1 MKTDRELQ
9 QDILA
14 ELKWEPKVNATSI
27 GVEVKKGVVT
37 LSGHVDSLVEKWNA
51 EQAAKRV
58 AGVKVIAIEL
68 DVIVPGS
75 SQKSDTEIALA
86 ANEALKWNVYR
97 LSDRVSIKVEHG
109 IVTLTGEVHWFHE
122 RLSAENS
129 IRYLT
134 GVRGVNNLITI
145 KPSISVNIVKMDIER
160 ALKRRAHEEA
170 QEISV
175 SVQGDEVILGGKV
188 HNWQEKSLALDAV
201 WGVPGVKKVT
211 DRTVFV

>member
-9 QDILA
+9 QDVLA
-14 ELKWEPKVNATSI
+14 ELKWEPKVNATNI

-58 AGVKVIAIEL
+58 IGVKALAIEL

-75 SQKSDTEIALA
+75 SQKSDTEIAIA
-86 ANEALKWNVYR
+86 ASEALKWNVYK
-97 LSDRVSIKVEHG
+97 LADKVSIKVEDG
-109 IVTLTGEVHWFHE
+109 VVTLTGAVPWYHE
-122 RLSAENS
+122 RLSAENL

-134 GVRGVNNLITI
+134 GVRAVNNLISI
-145 KPSISVNIVKMDIER
+145 KPSISINTVKMDIER

-170 QEISV
+170 QQITV
-175 SVQGDEVILGGKV
+175 AIQGDEVILGGKI

-201 WGVPGVKKVT
+201 WGVPGVKKVIDHT
-211 DRTVFV
+211 TFA

>member
-9 QDILA
+9 QDVLA
-14 ELKWEPKVNATSI
+14 ELKWEPKVNATNI

-58 AGVKVIAIEL
+58 IGVKALAIEL

-75 SQKSDTEIALA
+75 SQKSDTEIAIA
-86 ANEALKWNVYR
+86 ASEALKWNVYK
-97 LSDRVSIKVEHG
+97 LADKVSIKVEDG
-109 IVTLTGEVHWFHE
+109 VVTLTGAVPWYHE
-122 RLSAENS
+122 RLSAENL

-134 GVRGVNNLITI
+134 GVRGVNNLISI
-145 KPSISVNIVKMDIER
+145 KPSISINTVKMDIER

-170 QEISV
+170 QQISV
-175 SVQGDEVILGGKV
+175 AIQGDEVILGGKI

-201 WGVPGVKKVT
+201 WGVPGVKKVIDHT
-211 DRTVFV
+211 TFV

>member
-9 QDILA
+9 QDVLA
-14 ELKWEPKVNATSI
+14 ELKWEPKVNATNI

-58 AGVKVIAIEL
+58 IGVKALAIEL

-75 SQKSDTEIALA
+75 SQKSDTEIAIA
-86 ANEALKWNVYR
+86 ASEALKWNVYK
-97 LSDRVSIKVEHG
+97 LADKVSIKVEDG
-109 IVTLTGEVHWFHE
+109 VVTLTGAVPWYHE
-122 RLSAENS
+122 RLSAENL

-134 GVRGVNNLITI
+134 GVRGVNNLISI
-145 KPSISVNIVKMDIER
+145 KPSISINTVKMDIER

-170 QEISV
+170 QQITV
-175 SVQGDEVILGGKV
+175 AIQGMRSFWEVRSIIGKKN
-188 HNWQEKSLALDAV
+188 HWHWMLYGEFR
-201 WGVPGVKKVT
+201 G
-211 DRTVFV
+211 